1 MMQSLMMIICG
12 DNEYLFFRKP
22 VHMVYDDSMGDDH
35 HEQRKSPKHCRREYE
50 VGELLRYKIF

>member
-1 MMQSLMMIICG
+1 MMMKILMMMILIKIIC
-12 DNEYLFFRKP
+12 DKKP
-22 VHMVYDDSMGDDH
+22 VHMVYDDPMGDDH